1 MGKRGLGFAILLGF
15 LIVTVTHAS
24 ATPTCMRFL
33 KISTSPRI
41 AGMGDAGVAVN
52 DATWAEVNPSH
63 LINVEGSLITFAHTA
78 WFQDIN
84 LETLSVGTT
93 SGINGFGISVT
104 GLHTDPLEGYDALN
118 VKQGTFRFYDLVVG
132 ATYARKLHPTLSV
145 GASGKVLYEK
155 IDWDSATG
163 FAIDVGAGFVPKSHV
178 LGGRLALGF
187 ALRDL
192 GPKMGYFD
200 EEFDL
205 PLTAQAG
212 LSYRPMWLPEQFDA
226 RIALDYERTRG
237 GEKAEDWPGGALVG
251 FEAGIKGVAALRVGY
266 RDTYE
271 DGDLTFGFGLA
282 LANTLIDYAYVD
294 MGDNLGDTHRVS
306 VALKVGEIFPS
317 PEAAR

>member
-1 MGKRGLGFAILLGF
+1 MGKRGVGFWVFLGFFIIA
-15 LIVTVTHAS
+15 VAHAS

-33 KISTSPRI
+33 KISTLPRI
-41 AGMGDAGVAVN
+41 AGMGDAGVAVT

-63 LINVEGSLITFAHTA
+63 LINVEGSLITFTHTA

-93 SGINGFGISVT
+93 SGSNAFGISVT

-132 ATYARKLHPTLSV
+132 ATYARRLLPALRV
-145 GASGKVLYEK
+145 GATGKVLYEK

-163 FAIDVGAGFVPKSHV
+163 FAVDIGAGFAPESAV
-178 LGGRLALGF
+178 LGGRVAAGVV
-187 ALRDL
+187 LRDL

-200 EEFDL
+200 EKFDL

-212 LSYRPMWLPEQFDA
+212 LSYRPMWLPEELHA
-226 RIALDYERTRG
+226 GIAVDYEKTRDRDG
-237 GEKAEDWPGGALVG
+237 GPLVG
-251 FEAGIKGVAALRVGY
+251 LEAGVRDLVTLRAGY

-271 DGDLTFGFGLA
+271 DGDLTFGLGLSI
-282 LANTLIDYAYVD
+282 ANTLIDYAYVD
-294 MGDNLGDTHRVS
+294 MGDNVGDTHRIS
-306 VALKVGEIFPS
+306 VALKVGQIFPS